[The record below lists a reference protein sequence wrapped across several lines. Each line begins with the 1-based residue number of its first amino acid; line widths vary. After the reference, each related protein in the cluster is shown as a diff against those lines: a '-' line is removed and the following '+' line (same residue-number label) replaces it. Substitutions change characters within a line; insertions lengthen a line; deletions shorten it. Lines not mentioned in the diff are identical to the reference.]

1 MRMDS
6 SNPAKKNA
14 EVFEPKA
21 AEYCGL
27 SVQVVCR
34 MEHCSLIRFRDREF
48 VINTEDLSCQRS
60 LRCAA

>member
-6 SNPAKKNA
+6 SNPLKKNV

-27 SVQVVCR
+27 SAEVVCR
-34 MEHCSLIRFRDREF
+34 MEHCSLIRYRDREF
-48 VINTEDLSCQRS
+48 VINTEDLRCQRS

>member
-1 MRMDS
+1 MKMDY
-6 SNPAKKNA
+6 SNPAKQNV

-27 SVQVVCR
+27 SVEVVCR
-34 MEHCSLIRFRDREF
+34 MEHCSVIRYREREF
-48 VINTEDLSCQRS
+48 VINTEDLRCQRS

>member
-6 SNPAKKNA
+6 SNPPKKNV
-14 EVFEPKA
+14 EVFEPKS

-34 MEHCSLIRFRDREF
+34 MEHCSLIRYRDREF
-48 VINTEDLSCQRS
+48 VINTEDLRCQRS